1 LNLALMV
8 VNEQAFKSAAG
19 LSTPDEPGA
28 VAFWPA
34 CLRSLLMRRLLPLWW
49 IDPAVSSEKR
59 MSSRCTGVVF
69 RSRR

>member
-1 LNLALMV
+1 MV

-19 LSTPDEPGA
+19 LSTPDELDGLPSEPNA
-28 VAFWPA
+28 P
-34 CLRSLLMRRLLPLWW
+34 LLPLWW